1 MTEPTPAK
9 YEFKKPYFWIA
20 VWFGCGLAPKAPGT
34 VGSLGTFPLALLAF
48 AYGGLY
54 VSLFLLAVVTVIGFW
69 AANEFE
75 KATDTHDSK
84 MIVVD
89 EVVGQWI
96 ALLPVF
102 ILFGLNIW
110 LLALSFILFR
120 FFDVL
125 KPWPISYFDKK
136 VEGANGV
143 MGDDIVAGVLAALII
158 IGVHYA
164 GLG

>member
-20 VWFGCGLAPKAPGT
+20 VWFGCGLSPKAPGT

-54 VSLFLLAVVTVIGFW
+54 VSLFLLTVVTVIGFW

-89 EVVGQWI
+89 
-96 ALLPVF
+96 
-102 ILFGLNIW
+102 
-110 LLALSFILFR
+110 
-120 FFDVL
+120 
-125 KPWPISYFDKK
+125 
-136 VEGANGV
+136 
-143 MGDDIVAGVLAALII
+143 
-158 IGVHYA
+158 
-164 GLG
+164 